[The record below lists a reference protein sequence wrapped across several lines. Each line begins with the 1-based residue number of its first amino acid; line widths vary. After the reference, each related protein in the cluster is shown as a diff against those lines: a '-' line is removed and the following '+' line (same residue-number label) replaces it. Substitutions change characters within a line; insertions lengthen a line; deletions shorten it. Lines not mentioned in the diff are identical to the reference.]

1 MPRMLTRAAAIV
13 FGVGNLIAAALLV
26 LGVFVAL
33 PARWWPVDAVA
44 AGLTGLEFI
53 SGVALL
59 ADVRVARRLTA
70 VAAAAALALGTGVV
84 TTLAL
89 TASWLAGVYGP
100 VGRGGAL
107 ILVLVSA
114 LTLPYFVV
122 WPAIQ
127 LAWTRLGRDS

>member
-1 MPRMLTRAAAIV
+1 MLTRRAAIV
-13 FGVGNLIAAALLV
+13 FGVGNLATAALLV
-26 LGVFVAL
+26 LGVFVSL
-33 PARWWPVDAVA
+33 PARWWPVDTAA
-44 AGLTGLEFI
+44 AGLTGLEVI

-59 ADVRVARRLTA
+59 ADARLARRLGA
-70 VAAAAALALGTGVV
+70 VAAAVALALGTGVV
-84 TTLAL
+84 TTLAI

-114 LTLPYFVV
+114 LALPYFVV

-127 LAWTRLGRDS
+127 LVWMRPEGQS

>member
-1 MPRMLTRAAAIV
+1 MLTRRAAIV
-13 FGVGNLIAAALLV
+13 FGLGNLVTAALLV

-33 PARWWPVDAVA
+33 PARWWPVDTAA
-44 AGLTGLEFI
+44 AGLTGLELA

-59 ADVRVARRLTA
+59 AGARSARRLAA
-70 VAAAAALALGTGVV
+70 VAAGVALALGLGVV

-89 TASWLAGVYGP
+89 TASWLSGVYGP

-114 LTLPYFVV
+114 LALPYFVV

-127 LAWTRLGRDS
+127 LVWMGPGRQP

>member
-1 MPRMLTRAAAIV
+1 MLTRRAAIV
-13 FGVGNLIAAALLV
+13 FGVGNLLTAALLFV
-26 LGVFVAL
+26 GVFVAL
-33 PARWWPVDAVA
+33 PARWWPVDTGAAV
-44 AGLTGLEFI
+44 LTGLEI
-53 SGVALL
+53 VSGVALL
-59 ADVRVARRLTA
+59 ANARLARRLA
-70 VAAAAALALGTGVV
+70 VVAAAAALALGLGVV

-114 LTLPYFVV
+114 LVLPYFVA

-127 LAWTRLGRDS
+127 LVWMPPGRQP

>member
-1 MPRMLTRAAAIV
+1 MLSRRVAIV
-13 FGVGNLIAAALLV
+13 FGAGNLLAAVLLFV
-26 LGVFVAL
+26 GVFVAL
-33 PARWWPVDAVA
+33 PARWWPVDSGAAV
-44 AGLTGLEFI
+44 LIGLELV

-59 ADVRVARRLTA
+59 ANGRLARRLA
-70 VAAAAALALGTGVV
+70 VVAAAVALALGMAVV

-114 LTLPYFVV
+114 LALPYFVV

-127 LAWTRLGRDS
+127 LVWMPPGRQP

>member
-1 MPRMLTRAAAIV
+1 MLTRRAAIA
-13 FGVGNLIAAALLV
+13 FGVGNLVTAALLV
-26 LGVFVAL
+26 LGVFIAL
-33 PARWWPVDAVA
+33 PARWWPVDTGAAV
-44 AGLTGLEFI
+44 LTGLELV

-59 ADVRVARRLTA
+59 ANTRLARRLA
-70 VAAAAALALGTGVV
+70 MVAAAVALALGMAVV

-114 LTLPYFVV
+114 LALPYFVV

-127 LAWTRLGRDS
+127 LAWMPSGRQP

>member
-1 MPRMLTRAAAIV
+1 MLTRRAAIV
-13 FGVGNLIAAALLV
+13 FGVGNLLTAALLLV
-26 LGVFVAL
+26 GVFVAL
-33 PARWWPVDAVA
+33 PARWWPVDSGAAV
-44 AGLTGLEFI
+44 LTGLELV
-53 SGVALL
+53 SGAALL
-59 ADVRVARRLTA
+59 ANARLARRLA
-70 VAAAAALALGTGVV
+70 VTAAAVALALGMAVV

-114 LTLPYFVV
+114 LALPYFVV

-127 LAWTRLGRDS
+127 LVWMPPGRQP